1 MLSEGHLKDIIRL
14 ELSTDIYVT
23 PNTWVPSLYHDLLDE
38 AEIQSYLEA
47 RGSGYRN
54 GRWIGLAKSPKGR
67 SALYKPILALVNRIL
82 VKFGGHEEAGVTRK
96 AFDTRKVRMGNG
108 SHGKALPDIS
118 IRATGPSFERPPKL
132 STAGIGLQDIAS
144 GFNVIL
150 DKDSDQ
156 QLDQVVQFGIYCRQ
170 ILIQQPNRN
179 FVRFLIITQSSVRLV
194 HYDRSGTYV
203 TPFHNIH
210 EDPVTFIRLI
220 LGLSSTNE
228 SILGFDT
235 AFEWTLD
242 PESGRKVAGT
252 IATLDEAGGLIRYKL
267 NMDAPPLV
275 RAGIRGRGT
284 TCWTAFHPETGD
296 RVLIKDAWRN
306 ESKGSEIEYLKVAKG
321 VEGVVQMI
329 SFEDYRA
336 ETKDYRPSTC
346 DHPGSYNRIKSRVVM
361 EHYGPSIWN
370 FESRIQLIGAIKDAI
385 QAHKKLYNRLVL
397 HRDISMQNFL
407 LGSSV
412 EPGRRGVIID
422 LDMAVKI
429 DRPAS
434 EIPADPRTGTRQYQS
449 FAVLESSTGVQPP
462 PPQDHLD
469 DIESFF
475 YVTCHIVV
483 LFDRPGV
490 PKEDIPKFLTKWGLA
505 KEADAG
511 VWKFLFVNKPLETS
525 LISKYWGK
533 PIVELVQSFKK
544 FIADIHREKDQY
556 SADARTSAKLVKR
569 LKKNLWNK
577 AAEHYAEVDGFFQTC
592 LDALELEE
600 INGPASETPDS
611 SAPSSPESSPT
622 SPLPECSDLTGGLKR
637 APSFSEETMDDSDL
651 PRKRPRKS

>member
-1 MLSEGHLKDIIRL
+1 MLSEGHLKDIVRL
-14 ELSTDIYVT
+14 ELGTDIYVT
-23 PNTWVPSLYHDLLDE
+23 PNTWAPSLYHDLVDE

-67 SALYKPILALVNRIL
+67 SALYKPILALVTRIL
-82 VKFGGHEEAGVTRK
+82 VKFGGNEEAGVTRK

-108 SHGKALPDIS
+108 SHGKDLPDIS
-118 IRATGPSFERPPKL
+118 IRATGPSFEKPPKL
-132 STAGIGLQDIAS
+132 STAGIGFQDIAS

-150 DKDSDQ
+150 DMDSDQ
-156 QLDQVVQFGIYCRQ
+156 QLDQVVQFGTYCRQ

-235 AFEWTLD
+235 AFEWTID
-242 PESGRKVAGT
+242 PESGRKIAGK
-252 IATLDEAGGLIRYKL
+252 IATPDEAGRLIKYNL
-267 NMDAPPLV
+267 SMDGPPFL
-275 RAGIRGRGT
+275 RAGICGRGT

-336 ETKDYRPSTC
+336 ETKNYRPASC
-346 DHPGSYNRIKSRVVM
+346 DHPGSYNRVKSRVVM
-361 EHYGPSIWN
+361 EHYGPPIWK
-370 FESRIQLIGAIKDAI
+370 FETRIQLIGAIKDAI
-385 QAHKKLYNRLVL
+385 QAYRKLYHRFII
-397 HRDISMQNFL
+397 HRDISTQNVL
-407 LGSSV
+407 IGSSA

-422 LDMAVKI
+422 LDRAVKM
-429 DRPAS
+429 DRPPS
-434 EIPADPRTGTRQYQS
+434 EIPADPRMGTRQYQAL
-449 FAVLESSTGVQPP
+449 AVLKSTAVIQPP

-475 YVTCHIVV
+475 YVTCHIVF
-483 LFDRPGV
+483 LIDRPGV
-490 PKEDIPKFLTKWGLA
+490 PKEDIPELLSKWQSA
-505 KEADAG
+505 KEADAY
-511 VWKFLFVNKPLETS
+511 VWKFLFVIEPLETD
-525 LISKYWGK
+525 LISKYWGR
-533 PIVELVQSFKK
+533 PIVDLLQSFKK
-544 FIADIHREKDQY
+544 FIDRIQRSKAEYRAAAE
-556 SADARTSAKLVKR
+556 TSAELVKM
-569 LKKNLWNK
+569 LKTGLWKK
-577 AAEHYAEVDGFFQTC
+577 AEEHYAEVDGFFQAC

-600 INGPASETPDS
+600 IHGPAPETPAS
-611 SAPSSPESSPT
+611 SAQSSPESSPT
-622 SPLPECSDLTGGLKR
+622 SPSPGCLDLTGGVKR
-637 APSFSEETMDDSDL
+637 APSFSEGPMDDSDL
-651 PRKRPRKS
+651 PRKRLRKS